1 MEGDPMAGEGGVIL
15 RGDDGSVYFI
25 RDEILEACKTDGED
39 KDKAEEMAGGEV
51 EGFSM
56 NFASGG
62 NLAVVGR
69 VESPD
74 LRNPDVGSRFP
85 ELNKRKSTI
94 MCPW

>member
-1 MEGDPMAGEGGVIL
+1 MADEGGVIL
-15 RGDDGSVYFI
+15 KGDDGSVYFI

-39 KDKAEEMAGGEV
+39 KEKAEEMAGGEV

-56 NFASGG
+56 SFASGG

-74 LRNPDVGSRFP
+74 LRNPEVVNRIPDLR
-85 ELNKRKSTI
+85 KRTSTI